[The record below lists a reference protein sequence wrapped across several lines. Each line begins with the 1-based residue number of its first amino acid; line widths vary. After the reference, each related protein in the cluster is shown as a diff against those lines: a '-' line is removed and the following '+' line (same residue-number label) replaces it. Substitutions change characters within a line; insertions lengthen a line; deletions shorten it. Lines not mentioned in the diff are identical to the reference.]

1 MREMEYRLQI
11 QESLTQ
17 DAEGEVWSL
26 EDAVR
31 ILQTEMHSLG
41 QLQREFEGKIA
52 ALKESFQKE
61 MAQAVKEKEKNAG
74 AVYAKDVTQLKSTIA
89 GLQAKIG
96 VLEAEGKKLNVYV
109 DFEKSDHER
118 TRQAFKKEL
127 AEYKAR
133 GKSTSLLVE
142 AEVHKLT

>member
-52 ALKESFQKE
+52 ALKESF
-61 MAQAVKEKEKNAG
+61 
-74 AVYAKDVTQLKSTIA
+74 
-89 GLQAKIG
+89 
-96 VLEAEGKKLNVYV
+96 
-109 DFEKSDHER
+109 
-118 TRQAFKKEL
+118 
-127 AEYKAR
+127 
-133 GKSTSLLVE
+133 
-142 AEVHKLT
+142 